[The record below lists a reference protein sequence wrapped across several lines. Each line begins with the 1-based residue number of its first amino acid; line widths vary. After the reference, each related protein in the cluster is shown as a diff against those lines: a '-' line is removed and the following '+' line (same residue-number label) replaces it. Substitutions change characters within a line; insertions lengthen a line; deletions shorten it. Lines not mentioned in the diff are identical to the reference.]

1 MNFSLSNT
9 AKIRYEYL
17 LEQIKLHDLAYY
29 KFDNPT
35 ISDYEYDELYRELI
49 NIEKS
54 HPDWIL
60 SDSPSQKVSGEN
72 NATFTA
78 VEHLSPML
86 SLNNGLNSLDIESF
100 DRRCK
105 EGSNL
110 TEIEYCCELKFDGL
124 AISLLYENGFFVRA
138 ATRGDGLV
146 GENVT
151 NNVLTISSIP
161 RELKTTNR
169 PTRVEIRGEV
179 FMSHQ
184 DFKDLNDRQERLGLK
199 KFANPRNAAAGSL
212 RQLDHHITAQRK
224 LSFFAYGV
232 GDIVPESKRPR
243 THMEL
248 LNQFEEMGFDI
259 CTEKAVVNSYIGLID
274 FYERIGRKR
283 NLLPYDIDGVVYK
296 VNDYKVQNKLGFL
309 SRAPRFAIAHKFP
322 PAEEITRVLAIELQV
337 GRTGAITPVARLEPV
352 IVGGVTVTN
361 ATLHNE
367 SEILRKDIRV
377 TDQVIVRRAGD
388 VIPEVLSVVM
398 ASRSI
403 SAELFRMPN
412 LCPICHSQIIKLDG
426 EVIARCSGGLFCPAQ
441 RKQAIMHFASRK
453 AMNIEGLGEKLIE
466 QMIDTHLINT
476 PADLYRL
483 GFKELMELDRM
494 DSKDKKLAS
503 NLLSAIENS
512 KKTTLAKL
520 IFSLGIRH
528 VGETTAKDLAKRF
541 KSLSAL
547 LEVNFETLIQ
557 VKDVGPVVANSI
569 LIFMSQSHNREVI
582 NQLISMGIDPL
593 VDIVDDLTE
602 HPLFGKTVVITG
614 TLPTLSRDQAISLI
628 EGSGGIVSGSISKKT
643 NYLLAGDSAGSKLE
657 KAISLTITI
666 LSESELLRMIESKY

>member
-1 MNFSLSNT
+1 
-9 AKIRYEYL
+9 
-17 LEQIKLHDLAYY
+17 
-29 KFDNPT
+29 
-35 ISDYEYDELYRELI
+35 
-49 NIEKS
+49 
-54 HPDWIL
+54 
-60 SDSPSQKVSGEN
+60 
-72 NATFTA
+72 
-78 VEHLSPML
+78 
-86 SLNNGLNSLDIESF
+86 
-100 DRRCK
+100 
-105 EGSNL
+105 
-110 TEIEYCCELKFDGL
+110 
-124 AISLLYENGFFVRA
+124 
-138 ATRGDGLV
+138 
-146 GENVT
+146 
-151 NNVLTISSIP
+151 
-161 RELKTTNR
+161 
-169 PTRVEIRGEV
+169 
-179 FMSHQ
+179 
-184 DFKDLNDRQERLGLK
+184 
-199 KFANPRNAAAGSL
+199 
-212 RQLDHHITAQRK
+212 
-224 LSFFAYGV
+224 
-232 GDIVPESKRPR
+232 
-243 THMEL
+243 
-248 LNQFEEMGFDI
+248 
-259 CTEKAVVNSYIGLID
+259 
-274 FYERIGRKR
+274 
-283 NLLPYDIDGVVYK
+283 
-296 VNDYKVQNKLGFL
+296 
-309 SRAPRFAIAHKFP
+309 
-322 PAEEITRVLAIELQV
+322 
-337 GRTGAITPVARLEPV
+337 
-352 IVGGVTVTN
+352 
-361 ATLHNE
+361 
-367 SEILRKDIRV
+367 
-377 TDQVIVRRAGD
+377 
-388 VIPEVLSVVM
+388 M

-602 HPLFGKTVVITG
+602 HPLFGKTIVITG

-666 LSESELLRMIESKY
+666 LSESELLRMIESK